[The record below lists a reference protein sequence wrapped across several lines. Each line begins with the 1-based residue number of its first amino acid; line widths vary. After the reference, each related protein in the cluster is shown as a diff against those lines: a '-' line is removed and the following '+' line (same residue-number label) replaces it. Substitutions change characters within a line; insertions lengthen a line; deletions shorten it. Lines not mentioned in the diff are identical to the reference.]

1 MGAMNRA
8 GEVYCSHTKFLWG
21 KGVRV
26 MVFNATCSN
35 ILVSVGGSDFR
46 SGIRI
51 MCPSGVTYLSVGPE
65 SG

>member
-35 ILVSVGGSDFR
+35 ILVSVGGSDFW
-46 SGIRI
+46 
-51 MCPSGVTYLSVGPE
+51 
-65 SG
+65 